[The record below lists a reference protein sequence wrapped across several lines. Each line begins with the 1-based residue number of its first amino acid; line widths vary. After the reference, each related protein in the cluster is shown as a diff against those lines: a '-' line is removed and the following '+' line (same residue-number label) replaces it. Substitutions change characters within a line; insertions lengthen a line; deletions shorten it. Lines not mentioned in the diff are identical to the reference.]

1 MGIIIVDLPT
11 GFNHEQKNSNANP
24 GYHREHEKKYFHDV
38 APQERMIYTTIDC
51 AEDGENGFPTARDLG
66 ALRII
71 SPPFVQRA
79 LRMQAAVRQ
88 VDLVNRHVDVAQ
100 RAFDGVHVASLVVI
114 GTNSDV
120 VFGLYNI
127 KQSTHAGA
135 HKACFA
141 LSNVKHA
148 YARSVI
154 RSALTAAPECN
165 QSAPCRRQE
174 A

>member
-1 MGIIIVDLPT
+1 MTSL
-11 GFNHEQKNSNANP
+11 
-24 GYHREHEKKYFHDV
+24 
-38 APQERMIYTTIDC
+38 PQERMIYTTIDC
-51 AEDGENGFPTARDLG
+51 TEDGENGFPTARDLG

-88 VDLVNRHVDVAQ
+88 VDLVDRHVDVAQ

-141 LSNVKHA
+141 QSNLKHA
-148 YARSVI
+148 
-154 RSALTAAPECN
+154 LL
-165 QSAPCRRQE
+165 RRC
-174 A
+174 AI